1 MFLFGKKKKVLNELE
16 QKFKDFEMSVENNY
30 KDLAMLHLKE
40 YDELLEKFYEA
51 SQIDEELYKSKKEL
65 VRQQQNKLKN
75 FNHKQ
80 HIGW

>member
-1 MFLFGKKKKVLNELE
+1 MFLFGKKKKVQKELE
-16 QKFKDFEMSVENNY
+16 QKFQDFEMSFENNY

-40 YDELLEKFYEA
+40 YDEMLEQYHEA
-51 SQIDEELYKSKKEL
+51 SQIDEAFYKSKKEL
-65 VRQQQNKLKN
+65 VQQRQEKLKN